1 VPRKLRPELIN
12 KRDNQAPMLRSPQL
26 SNLRAAARIYAFQRQ
41 LSYSTPD
48 GFRTENTM
56 GNGTTREIPLA
67 ITYDDVLLV
76 PKVGL
81 PFTAK

>member
-1 VPRKLRPELIN
+1 MPRKLRPELIN

-48 GFRTENTM
+48 GCRTENTV

-81 PFTAK
+81 